1 MNHLLVRYVGSRRG
15 EIYINTFSNIEEY
28 KIRYNNIEYKIL
40 KFNMS
45 DKKWNKYL
53 KKINKVII
61 VRIVLLK

>member
-1 MNHLLVRYVGSRRG
+1 MNHLLVWYVGSRRG

-45 DKKWNKYL
+45 NRKME
-53 KKINKVII
+53 
-61 VRIVLLK
+61 